1 MSAIFG
7 EILRFGQPDGPDIQL
22 IVTVMSFMR
31 GTKPLTVTPL
41 CMTAT
46 GGCIATLCSFTAR

>member
-22 IVTVMSFMR
+22 IVTGDELHAR
-31 GTKPLTVTPL
+31 YETLDGY
-41 CMTAT
+41 
-46 GGCIATLCSFTAR
+46 IAVYDSDRRLFCYAVLVHG